1 MSLTKV
7 NIVNEMGEE
16 QIIWSCD
23 AFVKKRGGTI
33 VKKVA
38 TSVGYVVTRGK
49 IFYLGYTQILVNM
62 CLCWEN
68 LSNIYIYIYI
78 LLIKELYFLLR
89 TYFV

>member
-16 QIIWSCD
+16 RIIWSCD

-49 IFYLGYTQILVNM
+49 IFYLAI
-62 CLCWEN
+62 
-68 LSNIYIYIYI
+68 S
-78 LLIKELYFLLR
+78 
-89 TYFV
+89 

>member
-1 MSLTKV
+1 MKTFNLVNYAGISLIKV

-49 IFYLGYTQILVNM
+49 IFYLAISCYWTMLA
-62 CLCWEN
+62 L
-68 LSNIYIYIYI
+68 
-78 LLIKELYFLLR
+78 
-89 TYFV
+89 